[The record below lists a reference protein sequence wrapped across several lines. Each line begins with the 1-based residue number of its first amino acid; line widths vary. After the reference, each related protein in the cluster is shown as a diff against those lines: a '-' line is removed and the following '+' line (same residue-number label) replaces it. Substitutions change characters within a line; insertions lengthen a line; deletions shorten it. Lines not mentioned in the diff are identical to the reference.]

1 MHEPIFFEA
10 TEAKAEYLES
20 INILLPQLSQSAHP
34 MTLAALNT
42 IITSPHT
49 HLLLLQLEG
58 KIVGMCTLAIYYAPT
73 GSKAWIEDV
82 VIDNSMRGKKL
93 GRLLIEHA
101 VASARRYSPCTLM
114 LTSRPARVAANAMY
128 QSVGF
133 EQKTTNVYKL
143 KV

>member
-1 MHEPIFFEA
+1 MHEPIIFEA

-20 INILLPQLSQSAHP
+20 INMLLPQLSQSAQP
-34 MTLAALNT
+34 MTIEALNT
-42 IITSPHT
+42 IITSPDT
-49 HLLLLQLEG
+49 YLLLLQQDG
-58 KIVGMCTLAIYYAPT
+58 KIVGMCTLAVYYAPT

-82 VIDNSMRGKKL
+82 VIDNNMRGKKL

-101 VASARRYSPCTLM
+101 IASARRYSPCTLM
-114 LTSRPARVAANAMY
+114 LTSRPARVAANALY
-128 QSVGF
+128 QSAGF

>member
-20 INILLPQLSQSAHP
+20 INMLLPQLSQSAHP

>member
-1 MHEPIFFEA
+1 M
-10 TEAKAEYLES
+10 
-20 INILLPQLSQSAHP
+20 LLPQLSQSAHP

>member
-20 INILLPQLSQSAHP
+20 INMLLPQLSQSAHP

-58 KIVGMCTLAIYYAPT
+58 KIMGMCTLAIYYAPT

>member
-1 MHEPIFFEA
+1 MHEPIIFEA

-20 INILLPQLSQSAHP
+20 INMLLPQLSQSAQP
-34 MTLAALNT
+34 MTIEALNT

-49 HLLLLQLEG
+49 HLLLLQQEG
-58 KIVGMCTLAIYYAPT
+58 KIVGMCTLAVYYAPT

-101 VASARRYSPCTLM
+101 IASAR
-114 LTSRPARVAANAMY
+114 
-128 QSVGF
+128 
-133 EQKTTNVYKL
+133 
-143 KV
+143 

>member
-1 MHEPIFFEA
+1 MHEPIIFEA

-20 INILLPQLSQSAHP
+20 INMLLPQLSQSAHP

-49 HLLLLQLEG
+49 HLLLLQQEG
-58 KIVGMCTLAIYYAPT
+58 KIVGMCTLAVYYTPT

-93 GRLLIEHA
+93 GKLLIEYA
-101 VASARRYSPCTLM
+101 IEAARKYSPCTLM
-114 LTSRPARVAANAMY
+114 LTSRPARVAANTLY

>member
-1 MHEPIFFEA
+1 
-10 TEAKAEYLES
+10 
-20 INILLPQLSQSAHP
+20 
-34 MTLAALNT
+34 MTMEALNA

-49 HLLLLQLEG
+49 HLLLLQHDG
-58 KIVGMCTLAIYYAPT
+58 RIVGMCTLAVYYAPT

-93 GRLLIEHA
+93 GRQLIEHA
-101 VASARRYSPCTLM
+101 IASARRYSPCTLM
-114 LTSRPARVAANAMY
+114 LTSRPARVAANALY